1 MENYIPISNL
11 NDFCFCPYSIYLHNI
26 YYGSDEGEYQASP
39 QTIGKEAHSSVNSG
53 ADRTDEFRGL
63 CVFSEEFGLQ
73 GKIDVYKKNSGTLIE
88 RKYRLKNIYQGQKYQ
103 LWAQYFCMQEMG
115 YKVNSLAFMKSPQ
128 ESLITLISTEGRY
141 KKFKQLLTSFHDYSP
156 AAIIEVDP
164 RNAAT
169 VYTAIYVTKRTMTMY
184 TSKDIECKTVFVI
197 NCIEK
202 KELHVK
208 AGGLMLEDAEGKTLT
223 KLPFQKILA
232 LFIIGNIHITTPLID
247 KCKKFNVSIIVTNT
261 HFRPVFY
268 WANEAEANYLLRQK
282 QYCMD
287 KENTTVAKVL
297 VKNKIVNQISTL
309 KKAAKQTTLLNTH

>member
-63 CVFSEEFGLQ
+63 SVFSEEFGLQ

-115 YKVNSLAFMKSPQ
+115 YKVNSLAFYEITSRKSYHIDIPQ
-128 ESLITLISTEGRY
+128 KEDI

-164 RNAAT
+164 EKCSHCIYCNLCDKT
-169 VYTAIYVTKRTMTMY
+169 NDDNVY
-184 TSKDIECKTVFVI
+184 
-197 NCIEK
+197 
-202 KELHVK
+202 
-208 AGGLMLEDAEGKTLT
+208 
-223 KLPFQKILA
+223 
-232 LFIIGNIHITTPLID
+232 
-247 KCKKFNVSIIVTNT
+247 
-261 HFRPVFY
+261 
-268 WANEAEANYLLRQK
+268 
-282 QYCMD
+282 
-287 KENTTVAKVL
+287 
-297 VKNKIVNQISTL
+297 
-309 KKAAKQTTLLNTH
+309 